1 MVNYEYAKIY
11 KIVDNTNGNEYV
23 GSTCCKLLCQRL
35 RGHKS
40 AYKAWL
46 KNNGS
51 NMTSY
56 DIIKNDDYYIELIEN
71 VKCKTKDELS
81 KRERHWITTLK
92 CVNKNVPYRPQQ
104 EQYEAHKIKIKI
116 RHKNYFIKNNE
127 ALKKKANDRHRSKT
141 DEEKKKLSDS
151 KIEYRKRYYEKNK
164 LKASLKTSF
173 NYCMNKIED
182 YEQQL
187 NNEFNIDLFK
197 KYRAHIE
204 KNNKKFKEYLND
216 FDFLK
221 IIVINEFR

>member
-23 GSTCCKLLCQRL
+23 GATCCKLLCQRL

-40 AYKAWL
+40 GYKSWL
-46 KNNGS
+46 EGKGS
-51 NMTSY
+51 KLTSF

-71 VKCKTKDELS
+71 VKCKTRDELS
-81 KRERHWITTLK
+81 KRERYWIKNIK
-92 CVNKNVPYRPQQ
+92 CVNKCIPGRTWQEYRS
-104 EQYEAHKIKIKI
+104 ENIEKITQV
-116 RHKNYFIKNNE
+116 
-127 ALKKKANDRHRSKT
+127 KKKYYDENREKLKSNRTKYIEDNREKINQSK
-141 DEEKKKLSDS
+141 KQ
-151 KIEYRKRYYEKNK
+151 YREDNR

-221 IIVINEFR
+221 IIVINEFI